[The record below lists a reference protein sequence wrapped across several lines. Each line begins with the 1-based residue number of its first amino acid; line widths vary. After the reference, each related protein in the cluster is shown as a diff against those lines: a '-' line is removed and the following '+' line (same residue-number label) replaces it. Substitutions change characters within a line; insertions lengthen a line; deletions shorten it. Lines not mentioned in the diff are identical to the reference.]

1 MKKSFLIAKLILLF
15 SFCISISSC
24 KKDRISSSFNIN
36 NPKGYA
42 IVMTKNFDY
51 PVPVIAVF
59 NDGNKLTYAGHQ
71 TYGSS
76 SFKVSNNEM
85 ILDDD
90 GEELRFTIQN
100 DKIISHSN
108 NLKTA
113 VLIKV
118 PEENQLLGKTFTGS
132 YYNTN
137 GSVLHPKFFYTFDS
151 FTNNVNAG
159 YELGNTVRTETYTPF
174 GNVAAFIQHNGIEFI
189 IKMPDGSVISNY
201 RNVNST
207 SYGIFK

>member
-1 MKKSFLIAKLILLF
+1 MKKFLCIAKFILLF
-15 SFCISISSC
+15 SFCLSISSC
-24 KKDRISSSFNIN
+24 KKDRISSSFDIN

-42 IVMTKNFDY
+42 IIMTRNLNY
-51 PVPVIAVF
+51 PVPIIAIF
-59 NDGNKLTYAGHQ
+59 NDGDKLTFAGYE
-71 TYGSS
+71 TYGNS

-90 GEELRFTIQN
+90 GEELRFTLQN

-108 NLKTA
+108 SLKTA

-118 PEENQLLGKTFTGS
+118 PDENQLLGKTFAGS
-132 YYNTN
+132 YYNIN
-137 GSVLHPKFFYTFDS
+137 GSVLHPKFFYSFDS
-151 FTNNVNAG
+151 FTNKVNVG
-159 YELGNTVRTETYTPF
+159 YELGNTIRTENYTSF
-174 GNVAAFIQHNGIEFI
+174 GNVAAFIQHNGVEFI